1 MEKIPQQARYLV
13 LRRIWA
19 NALMPWRDP
28 GMLRR
33 NQTLAQLLDRG
44 TDEELLAKALMAMRC
59 WAKALF
65 CLTIFNSGGY

>member
-1 MEKIPQQARYLV
+1 
-13 LRRIWA
+13 
-19 NALMPWRDP
+19 
-28 GMLRR
+28 MLRR

-59 WAKALF
+59 WAKAL